1 MDTTQKTETL
11 TDRFGRMITYL
22 RLSVTERCNLSCV
35 YCRREEQNGGV
46 EEGVLSYEE
55 MARIVQCAASTGIT
69 KIRITGGEPLVRKDL
84 DACIAMLRAIPAIEE
99 VTLTTNG
106 ILLPRYAKA
115 LRRAGLDRVNISLD
129 SLHSAIYRELNG
141 GELGRALAGVDS
153 ARELFGSTRV
163 NMVVLKGINDT
174 ELKDMVAFGAS
185 QNVTVRFLELMPT
198 VKYDHSEW
206 FMSAEEMLEI
216 LKKIYTLIPLETSQS
231 GTTARRFRVEETG
244 QEIGIISPV
253 SMHFCDECSRMR
265 LTCQGILIP
274 CLHGKERIG
283 LAEILREGGSDEEI
297 TNSFR
302 LAVKMKQEQ
311 HTLADHSSFCDM
323 QKIGG

>member
-1 MDTTQKTETL
+1 MDAIRNTDTL
-11 TDRFGRMITYL
+11 TDRFGRLITYL
-22 RLSVTERCNLSCV
+22 RLSVTEQCNLHCV
-35 YCRREEQNGGV
+35 YCRRGDQCGV
-46 EEGVLSYEE
+46 EEEGLLSYDDL
-55 MARIVQCAASTGIT
+55 ARIVRCAAGLGIT
-69 KIRITGGEPLVRKDL
+69 KVRITGGEPLVRENL
-84 DACIAMLRAIPAIEE
+84 DVFIRMLTAVPTIEE
-99 VTLTTNG
+99 VSLTTNG
-106 ILLPRYAKA
+106 ILLSRYAADLHK
-115 LRRAGLDRVNISLD
+115 AGLTRVNISLD
-129 SLHSAIYRELNG
+129 SLNAATYRELNG
-141 GELGRALAGVDS
+141 GELGRALRGVES

-231 GTTARRFRVEETG
+231 GTTVRRFRVEETG
-244 QEIGIISPV
+244 QEIGMISPV